1 MIEAQVTLDAATGV
15 LSLSGEINYRNGPA
29 LRQSGLALIRKAST
43 EVPLVVDCGGVDK
56 SSSVG
61 IALLLSFMRDAKA
74 RGISL
79 SITNLPEDMRH
90 IAEVSSLLDILP
102 LAA

>member
-1 MIEAQVTLDAATGV
+1 MTEGQVTLDTAAGV

-29 LRQSGLALIRKAST
+29 LRQSGLALMRQAPA
-43 EVPLVVDCGGVDK
+43 EMPLVIDCGSVDK

-79 SITNLPEDMRH
+79 SIANLPEDMRH
-90 IAEVSSLLDILP
+90 IADVSGLLDILP